1 MKFLAKDAKDGGLF
15 DWTGAIDELRRRHG
29 RNEAKIK
36 EDQLVLV
43 EYFLELMCDLL
54 LNAAN
59 CVSNSFGFER
69 FLKEYG
75 SRADDGAGEA
85 VPEQGEDD
93 GAAAAAA
100 ARTPPAACSRSP
112 GHLDWHAPAPT
123 ASNNA
128 NSAGPVSPLHRCHQ
142 STPLANS
149 TARCTQSDVTG
160 TAALNALL

>member
-1 MKFLAKDAKDGGLF
+1 MRRGWFEDLHFGVFAGFDRQHPEAVKFLAKDAKDGGLF

-85 VPEQGEDD
+85 DPEQGEDD
-93 GAAAAAA
+93 
-100 ARTPPAACSRSP
+100 
-112 GHLDWHAPAPT
+112 
-123 ASNNA
+123 
-128 NSAGPVSPLHRCHQ
+128 
-142 STPLANS
+142 
-149 TARCTQSDVTG
+149 
-160 TAALNALL
+160 